1 MGSMN
6 KEQVL
11 PELSLELGVLSG
23 WTQGRAARFDAT
35 ARVEG
40 LRLGLRLMHAASM
53 ALAVLGAL
61 WLSGS
66 GHVAWSIADR
76 LALCLLPLFAG
87 LLPART
93 YHRLG
98 DESLARI
105 LAFIAQAL
113 QGSLALAGLQAM
125 LWALNLP
132 LMSTACLAA
141 AYVGHLALSTLGRS
155 LLCRLDKRWQ
165 RKLRLVVIGAGEQ
178 GLAMAEHLARHE
190 PLAEVVGFVD
200 DRRDRIRT
208 GDLCAPFWGGTRE
221 LLQRRQELDGVIIA
235 LPNDAGTRVEHLA
248 QQLRMHLPQVYLAP
262 ETAVLRQSMARPPR
276 RGLQG
281 VWSLGLERL
290 PLSARLV
297 KRLFDIV
304 VSVVALTLFLPLG
317 LVISALIKWES
328 PGPVIFTQQRFGLG
342 NQLFRVF
349 KFRSMTHDPARQRQ
363 AIELTQRGDARVTRI
378 GDFLRRSSLDEFPQ
392 FANVLLGHMSVVGPR
407 PHPPGV
413 KAGERTY
420 EEVVQD
426 FLERY
431 KVRPGITGWAQVN
444 GLRGNTFTE
453 EDLIQRFE
461 HDVQYIRHWSLELD
475 VWIVLKTMWGGF
487 GGDNAF

>member
-1 MGSMN
+1 M
-6 KEQVL
+6 Q
-11 PELSLELGVLSG
+11 
-23 WTQGRAARFDAT
+23 
-35 ARVEG
+35 
-40 LRLGLRLMHAASM
+40 AASM
-53 ALAVLGAL
+53 ALAVLIVL
-61 WLSGS
+61 WWPGGS
-66 GHVAWSIADR
+66 GAGSTQAR
-76 LALCLLPLFAG
+76 LALCLLPLFCG

-93 YHRLG
+93 YQRLG
-98 DESLARI
+98 DASLART

-113 QGSLALAGLQAM
+113 QAALALTCLQVM
-125 LWALNLP
+125 LWVLNLP
-132 LMSTACLAA
+132 SLSAPWLAA
-141 AYVGHLALSTLGRS
+141 IYVVHLVLSALGRS
-155 LLCRLDKRWQ
+155 LLCRLDKHWQ

-178 GLAMAEHLARHE
+178 GLAMADYLARQE
-190 PLAEVVGFVD
+190 PLAEVVAFVD
-200 DRRDRIRT
+200 DRRDRVRT
-208 GDLCAPFWGGTRE
+208 SDLCAPFWGGTRD
-221 LLQRRQELDGVIIA
+221 LLQRRQEVDGVIIA
-235 LPNDAGTRVEHLA
+235 LPNDAGTRVERLA
-248 QQLRMHLPQVYLAP
+248 QQLRMHIPQVYLAP

-304 VSVVALTLFLPLG
+304 VSVVALTLFLPVG
-317 LVISALIKWES
+317 LMIAALIKWES
-328 PGPVIFTQQRFGLG
+328 PGPVIFTQERFALG

-349 KFRSMTHDPARQRQ
+349 KFRSMTHDPARQGK

-453 EDLIQRFE
+453 ADLIQRFE
-461 HDVQYIRHWSLELD
+461 LDVQYIRHWSLELD
-475 VWIVLKTMWGGF
+475 VWIVIKTMLGGF
-487 GGDNAF
+487 GGRNAF

>member
-11 PELSLELGVLSG
+11 PELGLELGGLPS
-23 WTQGRAARFDAT
+23 WNHRPARFDAT
-35 ARVEG
+35 ARMEG
-40 LRLGLRLMHAASM
+40 LRLLLRLMHAASM
-53 ALAVLGAL
+53 ALAVGAVVSLNEPPLGP
-61 WLSGS
+61 
-66 GHVAWSIADR
+66 WSTQAR
-76 LALCLLPLFAG
+76 VALCWLPMICG

-98 DESLARI
+98 DASLARI
-105 LAFIAQAL
+105 LALIAQAMHAA
-113 QGSLALAGLQAM
+113 LALTLVQAM

-132 LMSTACLAA
+132 LLSAPSMAA
-141 AYVGHLALSTLGRS
+141 IYAGHLGLSALGRAA
-155 LLCRLDKRWQ
+155 LGRLDKRWQ
-165 RKLRLVVIGAGEQ
+165 RKLRLVVVGAGEQ
-178 GLAMAEHLARHE
+178 GLAMADYLARQE
-190 PLAEVVGFVD
+190 PLAEVIGFVD
-200 DRRDRIRT
+200 DRRDRIPT
-208 GDLCAPFWGGTRE
+208 SSLGAPFWGGTRE

-248 QQLRMHLPQVYLAP
+248 QQLRLHLPQVYLAP
-262 ETAVLRQSMARPPR
+262 ETAVLRQSLARTPR

-297 KRLFDIV
+297 KRVFDIA

-317 LVISALIKWES
+317 LLIAALIKWES

-378 GDFLRRSSLDEFPQ
+378 GDFLRRTSLDEFPQ

-413 KAGERTY
+413 KAGQRTY

-475 VWIVLKTMWGGF
+475 VWIVLKTMLGGF
-487 GGDNAF
+487 GGRNAF

>member
-11 PELSLELGVLSG
+11 PELNLALGSLSG
-23 WTQGRAARFDAT
+23 WKQQRPARFDAA

-40 LRLGLRLMHAASM
+40 LRLCLRLMHAATM
-53 ALAVLGAL
+53 ALAVLVVLRLAGPTP
-61 WLSGS
+61 GP
-66 GHVAWSIADR
+66 WSTPAR
-76 LALCLLPLFAG
+76 LALCLLPLFCG

-98 DESLARI
+98 DEPLARI
-105 LAFIAQAL
+105 LSLIAQAL
-113 QGSLALAGLQAM
+113 QAALALACLQLM
-125 LWALNLP
+125 LWLLNLP
-132 LMSTACLAA
+132 FLTVFGVAGIYLG
-141 AYVGHLALSTLGRS
+141 YLALSALGRAA
-155 LLCRLDKRWQ
+155 LCRLDKRWQ
-165 RKLRLVVIGAGEQ
+165 RRLRLVVVGVGEQ
-178 GLAMAEHLARHE
+178 GLAMADHLARHE

-208 GDLCAPFWGGTRE
+208 SNLCAPFWGGTRE

-235 LPNDAGTRVEHLA
+235 LPNDAGTRVEHLV

-262 ETAVLRQSMARPPR
+262 EMAVLRQSLARTPR

-290 PLSARLV
+290 PLGARLV

-328 PGPVIFTQQRFGLG
+328 PGPVIFTQQRFGLS
-342 NQLFRVF
+342 NHLFRVF
-349 KFRSMTHDPARQRQ
+349 KFRSMTHDPARQRK

-378 GDFLRRSSLDEFPQ
+378 GDFLRRTSLDEFPQ

-453 EDLIQRFE
+453 ADLIHRFE

-475 VWIVLKTMWGGF
+475 VWIVLKTMLGGF
-487 GGDNAF
+487 GGRNAF

>member
-1 MGSMN
+1 MSAMN
-6 KEQVL
+6 NEQVL
-11 PELSLELGVLSG
+11 QELSLGLGAFPG
-23 WTQGRAARFDAT
+23 WKQGRPLRFDAT

-40 LRLGLRLMHAASM
+40 LRLCLRLMQAVSM
-53 ALAVLGAL
+53 ALAVLIVL
-61 WLSGS
+61 WLGGAGVGAGS
-66 GHVAWSIADR
+66 TQAR
-76 LALCLLPLFAG
+76 LALCLLPLFCG

-98 DESLARI
+98 DESLARV
-105 LAFIAQAL
+105 LALIAQAL
-113 QGSLALAGLQAM
+113 QGALALVGLQAM

-132 LMSTACLAA
+132 LLNALGLAGL
-141 AYVGHLALSTLGRS
+141 YVAHLALSALGRA
-155 LLCRLDKRWQ
+155 LLYRLDKHWQ

-178 GLAMAEHLARHE
+178 GLAMADYLTRQE

-208 GDLCAPFWGGTRE
+208 SDLCAPFWGGTRD

-235 LPNDAGTRVEHLA
+235 LPNDAGPRVEHLA
-248 QQLRMHLPQVYLAP
+248 QQLRMHIPHVYLAP

-297 KRLFDIV
+297 KRLFDIA

-317 LVISALIKWES
+317 LVISAIIKWDS
-328 PGPVIFTQQRFGLG
+328 PGPVIFTQERFGLG
-342 NQLFRVF
+342 NRLFRVF
-349 KFRSMTHDPARQRQ
+349 KFRSMTHDPARQNK

-392 FANVLLGHMSVVGPR
+392 FVNVLLGHMSVVGPR

-453 EDLIQRFE
+453 ADLIQRFE
-461 HDVQYIRHWSLELD
+461 LDVQYIRHWSLELD
-475 VWIVLKTMWGGF
+475 VWIVIKTMLGGF
-487 GGDNAF
+487 GGRNAF

>member
-1 MGSMN
+1 MSSMN
-6 KEQVL
+6 NEQVL
-11 PELSLELGVLSG
+11 PELGLELGARPN
-23 WTQGRAARFDAT
+23 WQQGRPLRFDAT

-40 LRLGLRLMHAASM
+40 LRLCLRLMQAASM
-53 ALAVLGAL
+53 ALAVLVVL
-61 WLSGS
+61 WLGEAGPGS
-66 GHVAWSIADR
+66 TQAR
-76 LALCLLPLFAG
+76 LALCLLPVFCG
-87 LLPART
+87 VLPART

-113 QGSLALAGLQAM
+113 QAALALACLQAM
-125 LWALNLP
+125 LWALNLSSLSAP
-132 LMSTACLAA
+132 WLAA
-141 AYVGHLALSTLGRS
+141 VYVVHLVVSALGRA

-165 RKLRLVVIGAGEQ
+165 RKLRLVVIGADEQ
-178 GLAMAEHLARHE
+178 GLAMSDYLARQE

-200 DRRDRIRT
+200 DRSDRIRT
-208 GDLCAPFWGGTRE
+208 SDLCALFWGSTRD
-221 LLQRRQELDGVIIA
+221 LLKRRQELDGVIIA

-248 QQLRMHLPQVYLAP
+248 QQLRMHIPQVYLAP
-262 ETAVLRQSMARPPR
+262 ETAVLRQSMAHPPR

-304 VSVVALTLFLPLG
+304 ISVVALTLFLPLG
-317 LVISALIKWES
+317 LMIAALIKWES
-328 PGPVIFTQQRFGLG
+328 PGPVIFTQQRFALG

-349 KFRSMTHDPARQRQ
+349 KFRSMTHDPDRQGK

-453 EDLIQRFE
+453 ADLIQRFE
-461 HDVQYIRHWSLELD
+461 LDVQYIRHWSLELD
-475 VWIVLKTMWGGF
+475 VWIVIKTMLGGF
-487 GGDNAF
+487 GGRNAF